1 MHQVE
6 WKPTGPGFQGSSP
19 FFSCVTTDRLTNLS
33 EPGVLTCKAWMH
45 LLCRAVMRGKNSVWS
60 VDSAVPCPDAIQ
72 QLLLF
77 LHALPHVQWAFS
89 STTCT
94 CHSFRGPPSSHWRLC
109 LHTQTPGSAC
119 WFTPHSHQGQ
129 PQAPDRQ
136 DWEYTSPAPVPQVGT
151 TWKCN

>member
-60 VDSAVPCPDAIQ
+60 VDSAVPCPDALQ

-77 LHALPHVQWAFS
+77 LHTLPHVQWAFS

-94 CHSFRGPPSSHWRLC
+94 CHSQRTTLKPLEALPSYTHNLEVPAGLLPLPP
-109 LHTQTPGSAC
+109 
-119 WFTPHSHQGQ
+119 GQ